1 VDVIEAENLSTGTTQ
16 NVQLRAEDPN
26 SPFSKPML
34 SLVLGRYPNA
44 PGQVALTSGAA
55 SMSGVKTG
63 DTVRIAGRSWSVTGI
78 VEDPA
83 DLADEFALA
92 RPGQVTILF
101 DATRGRVAG
110 LPSAASVSYPDS
122 GTATVNP
129 AVIALAASVLGLA
142 VIAVVAWARGS
153 LGATFAHVPWID
165 VLVIVA
171 GLPVVAVAG
180 GWLLAGRQ
188 PPAISRQPLE

>member
-92 RPGQVTILF
+92 RPGQVTAPDQVTILF
-101 DATRGRVAG
+101 DATRGRVTG

-142 VIAVVAWARGS
+142 VVAVVA
-153 LGATFAHVPWID
+153 
-165 VLVIVA
+165 
-171 GLPVVAVAG
+171 
-180 GWLLAGRQ
+180 
-188 PPAISRQPLE
+188 